1 MKGKVAYIVADL
13 EGSTGAWTK
22 AHTLLGTPQWQK
34 ARVELTRDINA
45 VTEALFEMGVK
56 GVVVKDFHRT
66 GYNLIPR
73 YLDRRVKLV
82 SGYYTGPA
90 MGYGSLHGADFAL
103 FVGLH
108 ASDGNEDGF
117 LPHTLTSR
125 IAEILVNGKTVCE
138 AELFATVLSAF
149 QVPVCFFSGCPAACQ
164 EVKQKMEWVV
174 TYAIT
179 KDPEIY
185 QDERRWR
192 DYIIQKRQGLR
203 EKIDEICNP
212 EAMPLFFMKPPFNC
226 QVIFQEEAEAR
237 CMNPW
242 GFLQDGRTVSFHAE
256 HFLELYQNLLK
267 IAYFPKVAYQ
277 LRSLVLPMT
286 RFIWKI
292 QSLKHL

>member
-66 GYNLIPR
+66 GYNLVPP

-90 MGYGSLHGADFAL
+90 MGYGNLHGADFAL

-108 ASDGNEDGF
+108 ASGGNEDGF

-138 AELFATVLSAF
+138 AELFATVLSAL

-164 EVKQKMEWVV
+164 EVKQKMGWVV
-174 TYAIT
+174 TYAIA

-203 EKIDEICNP
+203 EKIYEISNP
-212 EAMPLFFMKPPFNC
+212 EAMPLFFMRPPFNC

-237 CMNPW
+237 RMNPW

-256 HFLELYQNLLK
+256 YFLELYQNLLK

-277 LRSLVLPMT
+277 LRALVLPMT